1 MLAICPVCEKLVP
14 VTNAGRDQFDRPRV
28 KVAHH
33 ESSNVT
39 EDELAPKRAA
49 FVVACAGSDRKI

>member
-28 KVAHH
+28 KVAFHG
-33 ESSNVT
+33 T
-39 EDELAPKRAA
+39 TDQIDPELAPGPAIIATR
-49 FVVACAGSDRKI
+49 CAGSDRKI